1 MVSQRSYKANSSVLM
16 FFQLLFD
23 LFPQLKFNCY
33 KSERF
38 CCRLAS
44 GGGFDCRQLSE
55 EEVIKSFSKME
66 FIKTYG
72 PGSDTLVDFG
82 LTENNEFMNL
92 NNKNKLHTSNLF
104 NLKSFFDISHTGLVC
119 HKEFLTELDGGQI
132 YCKVCSVNMDSI
144 LELSEHLQTKSHEDS
159 IIMLI
164 KGNLPPS
171 LHKNMEFITF
181 YDSNLY
187 CNLCKC
193 NISWSSENPF
203 RTIVDIISHN
213 ESSDHLNKKTKS
225 VKLVSA
231 SHKNDESVIV
241 MKTLATIDA
250 LMGENSNLI
259 DYKVQPSF
267 QCKLCLKTIDYEEN
281 EKQMMINFSL
291 HLNSEGHKK
300 CFKTYMVFKSF
311 QESHVPKGE
320 SEHSLSVVKDRIF
333 CSCSSRSLNPTV
345 ESLLAHVSEK
355 LEDDPSNVAL
365 SSELSSIVLDEPK
378 FCDKSIL
385 SAPSLTEFADRFN
398 EQTDPTSFTKASSEP
413 NENSNFIN
421 GTLALNNKYEI
432 TPTSTL
438 QEVKSMITMNHFVLN
453 NSRSDLYSVLNK
465 LENTDFFV
473 SRVSKYLARNNNQ
486 VMCDVC
492 DAVVCYSSDEKVLK
506 DSIKHH
512 YSGDK
517 HKNFMEKLTFDEKET
532 IVQLTF
538 EDATVQ
544 ANKQYIKASGKYL
557 HCMLCQYSL
566 TLCMD
571 HESLQK
577 KLAAHCLGKGHLEE
591 IGKPYN
597 SVFETRPLSSQST
610 STLTDDNPVNQL
622 NTPAIKHLSE
632 FISIVF

>member
-1 MVSQRSYKANSSVLM
+1 
-16 FFQLLFD
+16 
-23 LFPQLKFNCY
+23 
-33 KSERF
+33 
-38 CCRLAS
+38 
-44 GGGFDCRQLSE
+44 
-55 EEVIKSFSKME
+55 ME

-72 PGSDTLVDFG
+72 PGSEAPVDFR
-82 LTENNEFMNL
+82 LSDSNEFINL
-92 NNKNKLHTSNLF
+92 NNKNVLHTSNLF
-104 NLKSFFDISHTGLVC
+104 NLKSFFDISYTGLVC
-119 HKEFLTELDGGQI
+119 HKEFLSELDGGQI
-132 YCKVCSVNMDSI
+132 YCKVCSVNIDSI

-203 RTIVDIISHN
+203 RTIVDIIAHN
-213 ESSDHLNKKTKS
+213 ESSDHLNKKSKN
-225 VKLVSA
+225 VKLVPSA
-231 SHKNDESVIV
+231 SHNNDESVIV
-241 MKTLATIDA
+241 LKALAAVDS

-267 QCKLCLKTIDYEEN
+267 QCKLCLKTIDFEDN
-281 EKQMMINFSL
+281 EKQMLINFSL

-300 CFKTYMVFKSF
+300 CFKTYLVFKSF
-311 QESHVPKGE
+311 QESHMPKGE
-320 SEHSLSVVKDRIF
+320 SEHCLSVVKDRIF

-345 ESLLAHVSEK
+345 ESLLAHVSER
-355 LEDDPSNVAL
+355 LDDEPGNGGS

-378 FCDKSIL
+378 FCETTVL
-385 SAPSLTEFADRFN
+385 STPALTELSERFN
-398 EQTDPTSFTKASSEP
+398 EQTEITSFIKSPLES
-413 NENSNFIN
+413 NENSNFIQ
-421 GTLALNNKYEI
+421 GSVALNNKYEI
-432 TPTSTL
+432 SPTSTI
-438 QEVKSMITMNHFVLN
+438 QEVRSMMARNHFVLN
-453 NSRSDLYSVLNK
+453 NGRSDAYSVLNK

-473 SRVSKYLARNNNQ
+473 SRVSKYLAKNNNQ

-492 DAVVCYSSDEKVLK
+492 DTVISYSNDEKVLK

-512 YSGDK
+512 FSGDK

-557 HCMLCQYSL
+557 HCILCQYSL

-577 KLAAHCLGKGHLEE
+577 KLAVHCLGKGHLEE
-591 IGKPYN
+591 MGKPYN

-610 STLTDDNPVNQL
+610 STLIDDNPVNQL
-622 NTPAIKHLSE
+622 NTHPVKHLSE
-632 FISIVF
+632 YISIDF